1 MDTGKPDQE
10 IISIPQIQDTTGS
23 LSEFNFRKYAAMYFC
38 GNVNYQYSRRPIKH
52 SLLDLPLPA
61 DQLVSLVW
69 WTVVCSVHS
78 PHCIYGL

>member
-10 IISIPQIQDTTGS
+10 IISMPQSEDTTGS

-38 GNVNYQYSRRPIKH
+38 GNVNYQYSRKPIKH

-61 DQLVSLVW
+61 DQLVSLV
-69 WTVVCSVHS
+69 
-78 PHCIYGL
+78 